1 VEVVADTVLEKMV
14 AVLAV
19 DGVGVEVAKRVLTE
33 K

>member
-19 DGVGVEVAKRVLTE
+19 DGVGVEVAKRVLIE

>member
-1 VEVVADTVLEKMV
+1 MPPIALTEKMV
-14 AVLAV
+14 EVLAV